1 MADQCAGALYRT
13 IRLGS
18 RVENKGI
25 APLMLTLAYVES
37 TPSVFKQVGNVEE
50 IEWLIA
56 LSTIRVRWARCRLF
70 NVVVSW

>member
-1 MADQCAGALYRT
+1 
-13 IRLGS
+13 
-18 RVENKGI
+18 
-25 APLMLTLAYVES
+25 MLTLAYVES
-37 TPSVFKQVGNVEE
+37 TPSVFKQVGNVDE